1 MTFWYCVKNSP
12 NKSVDVPNGQNK
24 KKKLFLCYLRA
35 FTSAC
40 AKNSIYLSIKTYFFY
55 FTYSLFK
62 TLHIRLSILHYITL
76 KYLFFLNFLI
86 VSLSSHIITTIHS
99 LHLDFSL
106 GIHKEVIKIYICK
119 VNNVNINL
127 QCSNFAYKLIQL
139 L

>member
-1 MTFWYCVKNSP
+1 MYQFSSMTFWYCVKNSP

-24 KKKLFLCYLRA
+24 KKNLFLCYLRA

-40 AKNSIYLSIKTYFFY
+40 AKNFIYLSIKTYFFY

-62 TLHIRLSILHYITL
+62 TLHIRLSILHYVTL

-86 VSLSSHIITTIHS
+86 ISLSSHIITTIHS

-106 GIHKEVIKIYICK
+106 EIHKEVIKIYM
-119 VNNVNINL
+119 
-127 QCSNFAYKLIQL
+127 
-139 L
+139 